1 MADPLIGM
9 SFSFAPAAPSR
20 ERDDAPRGGNGSQVL
35 PVAQLD
41 EDFDGQPEDGS
52 EYLFLVR
59 RVPLRLPKIRKV
71 QTRLMHIRFP
81 RREASQRAKITRA
94 PNPYEVV
101 ETVGTSS
108 KETTRAS
115 ADRPDEAW
123 RESFV
128 RNFESARQVKPSSL
142 PRPSVRRSPCP
153 DFSYLEQRMQ
163 RAPINALEPIDP
175 ADIPPPRDGS
185 TWRVFVS
192 GKRAKTPR
200 APTQAATTTSTLPS
214 TPMDVDVAE
223 PADELAAMKAA
234 VLASLEL
241 DTNEE
246 TQPKKAEAGQPRFGI
261 PSSTPTQP
269 PPDLTAVVATASEPE
284 YDRLPRLPSPAL
296 ISAISGPSIVHVLSH
311 FDDWLTE
318 RFEAYEEQVNYV
330 PSTIFAPP
338 SLRRRVGAAAKPA
351 ASRLAAPLM
360 TTPPT
365 VASRPPVP
373 LPTAHESHWMLS
385 LLTRLNELLDGDDLA
400 TVRQLAKTLVKLAE
414 TSAKTQTTMV
424 KPATGRSMESRRE
437 DEEEAEGRARCWMI
451 VAAIASTW
459 SQPDLWDPNL

>member
-1 MADPLIGM
+1 MRTPKKK
-9 SFSFAPAAPSR
+9 R
-20 ERDDAPRGGNGSQVL
+20 RDEGLTHV
-35 PVAQLD
+35 
-41 EDFDGQPEDGS
+41 
-52 EYLFLVR
+52 
-59 RVPLRLPKIRKV
+59 
-71 QTRLMHIRFP
+71 RFP

-101 ETVGTSS
+101 ETVDSAA
-108 KETTRAS
+108 KETIRSS

-123 RESFV
+123 RDSFV
-128 RNFESARQVKPSSL
+128 RNFESARQVKKPFSL
-142 PRPSVRRSPCP
+142 SPCSVCDPCP
-153 DFSYLEQRMQ
+153 DLPCLEQRMQ
-163 RAPINALEPIDP
+163 RAPLNALEPIDP

-200 APTQAATTTSTLPS
+200 APAPAASTASTLSS
-214 TPMDVDVAE
+214 TPMDVDVAA
-223 PADELAAMKAA
+223 PVDELAAMKAA

-241 DTNEE
+241 EMDEKTE
-246 TQPKKAEAGQPRFGI
+246 PKTADAGQPRFGV
-261 PSSTPTQP
+261 PPSTPAQP
-269 PPDLTAVVATASEPE
+269 QPDLAAVVATASEPE
-284 YDRLPRLPSPAL
+284 YDRLPQLPSPAL
-296 ISAISGPSIVHVLSH
+296 ISAIPGPSIVHVLSH

-338 SLRRRVGAAAKPA
+338 SLRRRAGAAGKPA
-351 ASRLAAPLM
+351 ASRPAAPPM
-360 TTPPT
+360 TTTTTPRS
-365 VASRPPVP
+365 ASSRPPVP

-385 LLTRLNELLDGDDLA
+385 LLTRLNQLLDGDDLA
-400 TVRQLAKTLVKLAE
+400 TLRQLAKTLVKLAE
-414 TSAKTQTTMV
+414 TSAKTQTTKV
-424 KPATGRSMESRRE
+424 RPTTGRSMESRRE

>member
-59 RVPLRLPKIRKV
+59 R
-71 QTRLMHIRFP
+71 
-81 RREASQRAKITRA
+81 EASQRAKITRA

-128 RNFESARQVKPSSL
+128 RNFESAR
-142 PRPSVRRSPCP
+142 
-153 DFSYLEQRMQ
+153 QRMQ

-241 DTNEE
+241 DTDEE

>member
-1 MADPLIGM
+1 
-9 SFSFAPAAPSR
+9 
-20 ERDDAPRGGNGSQVL
+20 
-35 PVAQLD
+35 
-41 EDFDGQPEDGS
+41 
-52 EYLFLVR
+52 
-59 RVPLRLPKIRKV
+59 
-71 QTRLMHIRFP
+71 
-81 RREASQRAKITRA
+81 
-94 PNPYEVV
+94 
-101 ETVGTSS
+101 
-108 KETTRAS
+108 
-115 ADRPDEAW
+115 
-123 RESFV
+123 
-128 RNFESARQVKPSSL
+128 
-142 PRPSVRRSPCP
+142 
-153 DFSYLEQRMQ
+153 MQ

-200 APTQAATTTSTLPS
+200 APVQAATTTSTLAS
-214 TPMDVDVAE
+214 APMDVDVAAPE
-223 PADELAAMKAA
+223 DELAAMKAA

-241 DTNEE
+241 EMDQE
-246 TQPKKAEAGQPRFGI
+246 TEPKKADAGQPRFGVP
-261 PSSTPTQP
+261 PSAPTQP
-269 PPDLTAVVATASEPE
+269 RPDLAAVVATASEPE

-296 ISAISGPSIVHVLSH
+296 ISAIPGPSIVHVLSH

-338 SLRRRVGAAAKPA
+338 SLRRRAGAAGKPA
-351 ASRLAAPLM
+351 ASRPAAPPM
-360 TTPPT
+360 TPPPPPP
-365 VASRPPVP
+365 AAPSRPPVP

-385 LLTRLNELLDGDDLA
+385 LLTRLNQLLDGDDLA

-414 TSAKTQTTMV
+414 TSAKTQTTKA